1 MLPRPLDTE
10 ATPPPPAPVL
20 YEAECWRP
28 NRGAERDG
36 EPLGLQAGA
45 TNHVLTACERPSG
58 EAPVGVLAFRVKEG
72 QAQRRP
78 APLGAEAPVSVRTQ
92 GTIQTSPSILPVT
105 FLPDPAH
112 TGSNHT
118 YRGAFRGTDKSRT
131 PVEALW
137 QHLAKLHMHML
148 LGPAVCFWDFLPQT

>member
-1 MLPRPLDTE
+1 M
-10 ATPPPPAPVL
+10 
-20 YEAECWRP
+20 
-28 NRGAERDG
+28 
-36 EPLGLQAGA
+36 
-45 TNHVLTACERPSG
+45 
-58 EAPVGVLAFRVKEG
+58 GVLAFRVKEG

-78 APLGAEAPVSVRTQ
+78 APLGAKAPVSVRTQ

-105 FLPDPAH
+105 FLPDLAH

-118 YRGAFRGTDKSRT
+118 YGGVFRGTDKSC
-131 PVEALW
+131 PSVEVLW